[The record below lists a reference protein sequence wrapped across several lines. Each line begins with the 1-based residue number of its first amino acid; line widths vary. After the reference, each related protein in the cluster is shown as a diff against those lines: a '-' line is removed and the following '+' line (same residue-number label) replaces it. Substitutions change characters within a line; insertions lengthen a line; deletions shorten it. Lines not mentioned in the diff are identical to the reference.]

1 MRAKQRSTLLGEDTK
16 LGEGVMLHSKIM
28 ARELTK
34 SCPNALPSPI
44 EQKMAQFMDAFN
56 ERTHSIFPH

>member
-1 MRAKQRSTLLGEDTK
+1 LGEDTK
-16 LGEGVMLHSKIM
+16 LGEGVMLQSKIM

-34 SCPNALPSPI
+34 FCPNALPSPI

-56 ERTHSIFPH
+56 GRTHSIFPH

>member
-1 MRAKQRSTLLGEDTK
+1 LGEDTK
-16 LGEGVMLHSKIM
+16 LGEGVMLQSKIM

-34 SCPNALPSPI
+34 FCPNALSSPI

-56 ERTHSIFPH
+56 GRTHSIFPH